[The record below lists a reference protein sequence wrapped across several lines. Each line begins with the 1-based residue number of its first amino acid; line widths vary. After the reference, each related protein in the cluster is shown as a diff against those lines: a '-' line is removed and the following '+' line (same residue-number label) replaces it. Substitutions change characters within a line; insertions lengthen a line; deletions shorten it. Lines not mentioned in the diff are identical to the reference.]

1 MQLDIAS
8 KADFI
13 RLEKTVEKILDII
26 GGERPSPGEWMKSAE
41 AKKVLK
47 CSDSSL
53 KNYRSKGLIQFTKI
67 AGTYYYKPL
76 KIEDYG
82 TV

>member
-13 RLEKTVEKILDII
+13 RLEKTVDKILSILGAEI
-26 GGERPSPGEWMKSAE
+26 MPSLGEWMKSAE
-41 AKKVLK
+41 VKRILK

-53 KNYRSKGLIQFTKI
+53 TNYRRSNSIIWKKVGGTFYYQIQK
-67 AGTYYYKPL
+67 KS
-76 KIEDYG
+76 
-82 TV
+82 